1 MAPRV
6 ARTARAWRPLGGLR
20 AVREVATREHR
31 VYTDEVRPPEKQEP
45 SLEELCE
52 RYREIERSFEEARS
66 LDSSERARRTNELAD
81 QRRRVLSAAASRL
94 PARGPG
100 AQWFRGALEGAFGEP
115 TQRFALD
122 VVWHARQFPKRY
134 VEPVVRWAVRAKVG
148 RLLELA
154 SKWHGAAPV
163 LDAMTVAVERG
174 ELGYAGRRFFEYYVR
189 ARADED
195 PALVA
200 AARARL
206 REASRHAPDAP
217 LRARDV

>member
-1 MAPRV
+1 MDSTTTDPEDASREH
-6 ARTARAWRPLGGLR
+6 
-20 AVREVATREHR
+20 VRSSANVATSVQRAQ
-31 VYTDEVRPPEKQEP
+31 TSAVRPPEKQQP

-66 LDSSERARRTNELAD
+66 LDRSERARRTNELAD

-122 VVWHARQFPKRY
+122 VVWHAQQFPKRY
-134 VEPVVRWAVRAKVG
+134 VEPVVRWALRAKVD

-154 SKWHGAAPV
+154 SKWHGAVPV
-163 LDAMTVAVERG
+163 FDAMTIAVERG

-189 ARADED
+189 ARPDED

-206 REASRHAPDAP
+206 REASLCAPDAP